1 MKETF
6 FSLFRFSIMQ
16 EGATTT
22 PHIHKKKTEFFIKR
36 KFSKFYK
43 EKGYVHSTFFERIH
57 S

>member
-1 MKETF
+1 
-6 FSLFRFSIMQ
+6 MQ